1 MKTINV
7 HVIPNARKPSIKM
20 ENDVLKVKVTAP
32 ATDGKANKAIIELL
46 AGHFNVKRSAV
57 IILRGER
64 TREKVIGILL

>member
-46 AGHFNVKRSAV
+46 AGHFNVKKSAV
-57 IILRGER
+57 IILRGKR
-64 TREKVIGILL
+64 TRKKVIAINQ